1 MTFISESQTEINV
14 AEQDLRKAKD
24 TRQDIERKLRVIEE
38 ERSSLEK
45 VIEVEILGN
54 RKLTG
59 LQISGRNEKL
69 FFLFLNQN
77 IWSLEKT

>member
-1 MTFISESQTEINV
+1 MSFVLESQTEINV

-45 VIEVEILGN
+45 VIEVEFLDN
-54 RKLTG
+54 RKLTADN
-59 LQISGRNEKL
+59 R
-69 FFLFLNQN
+69 
-77 IWSLEKT
+77 T

>member
-1 MTFISESQTEINV
+1 MSFISESQTEINV

-45 VIEVEILGN
+45 VIEVEFLGY
-54 RKLTG
+54 RKLTADNG
-59 LQISGRNEKL
+59 M
-69 FFLFLNQN
+69 
-77 IWSLEKT
+77 

>member
-1 MTFISESQTEINV
+1 MTSISESQTEINV

-45 VIEVEILGN
+45 VIE
-54 RKLTG
+54 
-59 LQISGRNEKL
+59 S
-69 FFLFLNQN
+69 
-77 IWSLEKT
+77 